1 MIYCFDLDGTLCT
14 DTKGDYPSAEPDEEI
29 IRRVNKLYELG
40 HTVKIYTARGGT
52 TGKDWRELTEQQLAR
67 WSVKYH
73 ELVMGKPAADYYI
86 DDKAVPVLT
95 FVRIFHPEL
104 YRNE

>member
-1 MIYCFDLDGTLCT
+1 MIYCFDLDGTICS
-14 DTKGDYPSAEPDEEI
+14 DTKGDYPSALPDGEM
-29 IRRVNKLYELG
+29 IRKVNKLYELG
-40 HTVKIYTARGGT
+40 HTVKIFTARGGT

-67 WSVKYH
+67 WHVKYH

-95 FVRIFHPEL
+95 FRSIFHPEL
-104 YRNE
+104 YE